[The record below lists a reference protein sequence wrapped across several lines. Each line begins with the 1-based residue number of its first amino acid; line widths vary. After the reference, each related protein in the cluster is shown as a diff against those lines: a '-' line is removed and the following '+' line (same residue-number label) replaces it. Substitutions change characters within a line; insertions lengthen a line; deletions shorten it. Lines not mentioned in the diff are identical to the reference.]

1 MMDNF
6 SNVFHKYFAFV
17 PAKTDSLRN
26 EVFKLRYQVYCL
38 ETGFEDP
45 ADYPDHM
52 ESDVYD
58 AHSAHYLIQHRASGM
73 FAGTTR
79 LILPPRHDGHLFP
92 IEKHTLIDRQ
102 DLLEPIA
109 RHQLAEASRYCVS
122 KAFKRRKFD
131 APNTLTGISPNWRK
145 TVPCAEER
153 RLYPLLSIALFACLI
168 RMSCENS
175 IHYWYAVMEP
185 ALIRFFTTLGI
196 YFIAIGPL
204 SDYHGERRPC
214 LIKVSD
220 LLKGVAGKNHDMWK
234 LMTDNGNFVQ

>member
-1 MMDNF
+1 MDNF
-6 SNVFHKYFAFV
+6 SSVFHKYFEFV
-17 PAKTDSLRN
+17 PAQTDTLKN
-26 EVFKLRYQVYCL
+26 EVFRLRYQVYCL

-45 ADYPDHM
+45 SDYPDQM
-52 ESDVYD
+52 ESDEYD
-58 AHSAHYLIQHRASGM
+58 THSVHYLIQHRASGM

-79 LILPPRHDGHLFP
+79 LILPTDNSALLFP
-92 IEKHTLIDRQ
+92 IEKHTQIDRL
-102 DLLEPIA
+102 DLLEAIA
-109 RHQLAEASRYCVS
+109 RPQLAEASRYCVS

-131 APNTLTGISPNWRK
+131 APNTLTGISPSWINE
-145 TVPCAEER
+145 VPSAEEK

-175 IHYWYAVMEP
+175 IQYWYAVMEP

-204 SDYHGERRPC
+204 SDYHGDRKPC

-234 LMTDNGNFVQ
+234 LMTHNGEFVQ